1 MIFPKS
7 IIKSARIDM
16 VTGNATI
23 TFEMTLTQNVLD
35 QRGRLSWLSSNKD
48 EVELIVTS
56 NERQLPLIAGDIS
69 ATEPSE

>member
-1 MIFPKS
+1 MIFPNS

-23 TFEMTLTQNVLD
+23 TFEMALTQNVLD
-35 QRGRLSWLSSNKD
+35 QRGMLSWLSSNKD
-48 EVELIVTS
+48 EVELIVT
-56 NERQLPLIAGDIS
+56 NNGQLPLIAVDIS